1 QYSSASCRRRSS
13 CRSSFCSEC
22 SLFPRLVVCTASTSF
37 SALISWRMIAEK
49 SCFTYRDHTDPHIN
63 LQRRFCGKGVKWH
76 NFLLK
81 IFPFSSSA
89 ENIETGTSSE
99 FLVDFDKAGFEW
111 ILD

>member
-63 LQRRFCGKGVKWH
+63 LQRRFCGGH
-76 NFLLK
+76 SL
-81 IFPFSSSA
+81 S